1 MKRFLIMSVL
11 FATFWIPLALA
22 RKEGSLR
29 ALRSVQKRFLVFCAV
44 YVVTILYVLPRI

>member
-1 MKRFLIMSVL
+1 MKKFIIMSLL

-22 RKEGSLR
+22 HKQGSPRSLR
-29 ALRSVQKRFLVFCAV
+29 IVQKRFLYFCAV